1 MRAFSLK
8 LRAIFQ
14 QRRAEPDSHAGHFT
28 AIITMGVP
36 MPICSHA
43 PEQKPEEE
51 KSSPEW
57 REPPGLLGEYVRRVK
72 ARAAAREE
80 EDATVRF
87 ESAAAPH
94 TSR

>member
-1 MRAFSLK
+1 LLK
-8 LRAIFQ
+8 LQAIFQ
-14 QRRAEPDSHAGHFT
+14 QRHVEPGSRARLFT

-36 MPICSHA
+36 MPICSRA
-43 PEQKPEEE
+43 PEQKLEEE

-80 EDATVRF
+80 EDATVKF
-87 ESAAAPH
+87 ESGAAPH